1 MTWSILA
8 RDPDSGLLG
17 IAIAS
22 RFFAVGALCTG
33 AENHVGAVCTQA
45 LMNPA
50 LAPRSLALLREGLLP
65 DDICRML
72 IAGDEG
78 RALRQ
83 LHVMDWQ
90 GRAAAHTGDDCVDW
104 CGHMQEPGISVAGN
118 MLAGPEVV
126 ENTLATFD
134 AKSELPIVE
143 RLLAA
148 MEAGEAA
155 GGDKRGK
162 QSAALIIQGDEPYP
176 RFSIRA
182 DDHADPL
189 AELRRLYD
197 VGRELFV
204 PFSACFPTAERPY
217 GIYDRDYIQTLIERD
232 RGLPLRKPGDIP
244 LD

>member
-8 RDPDSGLLG
+8 RDPDSGLMG
-17 IAIAS
+17 VAIAS
-22 RFFAVGALCTG
+22 RFFAVGALCPA
-33 AENHVGAVCTQA
+33 AEATVGAVCTQA

-50 LAPRSLALLREGLLP
+50 LAPRSLALLREGLHP
-65 DDICRML
+65 ADICRIL

-83 LHVMDWQ
+83 LHVMDWH
-90 GRAAAHTGDDCVDW
+90 GHAAAHTGDDCVDW
-104 CGHMQEPGISVAGN
+104 CGHVEAPGISVAGN
-118 MLAGPEVV
+118 MLAGPDVV
-126 ENTLATFD
+126 ENTLAAFK
-134 AKSELPIVE
+134 ANGELPIVE

-162 QSAALIIQGDEPYP
+162 QSAALLVQGDEPYP

-197 VGRELFV
+197 VGRELFI
-204 PFSACFPTAERPY
+204 PFSACFPTMERPY
-217 GIYDRDYIQTLIERD
+217 GIYDRQVIETLIERD
-232 RGLPLRKPGDIP
+232 KGKPLRRLADIP